1 MLRQAGAIEVNN
13 LMDALE
19 VAKALATQPLP
30 RGNRVLIITDSGGAG
45 VQAVDN
51 VESVGLVVP
60 ELPQEIRDTL
70 SKSLPP
76 FASTANPIDLT
87 GSATDAMYKFVL
99 DTVLPTSYVD
109 MALVLAQMQLPGMT
123 PKLADYIIEAR
134 RFDKPIVVFGIS
146 ANEDARAFKARLEEG
161 GVPTYDRLETA
172 ANALRALYE
181 YAVIRGLARPR

>member
-1 MLRQAGAIEVNN
+1 M
-13 LMDALE
+13 
-19 VAKALATQPLP
+19 
-30 RGNRVLIITDSGGAG
+30 GAG

-60 ELPQEIRDTL
+60 ELPQEVRNTL
-70 SKSLPP
+70 SRSLPP
-76 FASTANPIDLT
+76 FASTANPPIDLT
-87 GSATDAMYKFVL
+87 GSATDAMYEFVL
-99 DTVLPTSYVD
+99 DTVLPTNYVD

-123 PKLADYIIEAR
+123 PKLADYIIEAGG
-134 RFDKPIVVFGIS
+134 RFDKPIVVYGIS

-181 YAVIRGLARPR
+181 YAVIRGFSAPSLT